1 MAIVRASQ
9 LANPEDTLLTRAP
22 YDAPQDHPAPSGPQ
36 YMTGADLMRGV
47 KIGSAWKTPAATEL
61 LATAGTDLTI
71 PEEFATSL
79 AHGLVD
85 VAPNT
90 WDGIKSWFASILLED
105 EHALTASEVE
115 KIKRINPELGES
127 LVAGQLLKQDL
138 AGRDYPLKK
147 AARRVMVNAYS
158 NRENRALVR
167 RLMNEAYGLD
177 DTRLSNQLGTMIGNM
192 LPLSAV
198 GGWAGTIGRT
208 AGLSRA
214 ATTKLIENTI
224 LAGAGVQGAADYA
237 HETAAQYVERTGDRT
252 FENFEAKDARGLS
265 ALAYGAIAGRIE
277 IMGGVEPMIA
287 GAFNK
292 VGLKS
297 SLWKAGTKLTAG
309 EATEEFAQGM
319 TEYLTR
325 VIDGTNNKTFEDAFI
340 ESLQGAA
347 WGAFI
352 GGTLGTAAFQI
363 NRRNLT
369 KNIRKAFP
377 NLSESKA
384 QQVAD
389 VMIDMTVEASSQ
401 DESLRGKL
409 RQKVEATYSE
419 SDTDANTIDALTD
432 LEYALI
438 VTDANERGI
447 DVASHPLFA
456 GEVNELGWFRDGI
469 PEARRAEIEGYAK
482 EIRDLRAELKALNEA
497 KEKDWAKIEEVE
509 DKLEAA
515 VDLIPERISGLVVAD
530 RAQMAQM
537 LTEQRDLI
545 ARKNALRKV
554 QQRARTAAA
563 REAEKEERISE
574 RERQRQERKE
584 AQAAESDRRQAVRN
598 LTRKIKEDADL
609 KLQKAKA
616 EIPLATK
623 ESLQAVLLKAGFD
636 RAVVGQMGIRTLR
649 SQVRQL
655 KNADLSLLK
664 RDPELVK
671 QKKIAK
677 VPNIMENQGE
687 IDAIEELGYQTLRD
701 AGYSNRQIAKMSP
714 AEMLKVLR
722 KELLADEAATV
733 YNQADNIVDLTE
745 EVGSNPSIEQITKY
759 LNSLVGKIL
768 ETGSKPLQVQ
778 VKGRHVRHI
787 AKSNVPLS
795 KSNEKK
801 HNAAVRQLDKILKTA
816 IKTNRDGSVDLS
828 HNTNPKTLARK
839 KNIVQYVYFEAP
851 VKIGEEIY
859 TVEFSTEQLKNQD
872 PNLLDLYNVRVK
884 KTGVRATEKG
894 TSTPASTTSIDKS
907 KLNVKPEYQ
916 EGRSGR
922 KPRGAYIAE
931 YRFIAKT
938 RNMDE
943 STVAHELAHD
953 WIEQYFRYAQSGKAS
968 KEYMKRWAVLSKALG
983 IKEGDIRVSS
993 EASEK
998 FARAYEGWLLKKD
1011 WDKVLNV
1018 VGDEKRR
1025 LIEEF
1030 KRYQQSLRDIYSGL
1044 TDKYFKQTW
1053 GKAGEL
1059 DPRIQAWFE
1068 KFGDIDV
1075 EELEASREPMTP
1087 AQETR
1092 KAVDKAIDI
1101 VIENS
1106 DDPETKKALTA
1117 AKLANDTKRYE
1128 AQGGNKNSLQR
1139 RLSSLAKD
1147 IDQDGVMV
1155 NENYNTHR
1163 DMMAVAE
1170 AADNFV
1176 KTRQQEA
1183 IDIINGLKPET
1194 DGLYASDLYTALE
1207 RVAIETG
1214 DLDLLNELKGSKV
1227 ANSLAK
1233 ELGQRVAGF
1242 RNYKQAGIDYVQ
1254 TVKALDRKYA
1264 EAAGKEK
1271 GKAQIAE
1278 ATALLKEAQ
1287 AEQDARDTKTLDSLL
1302 DMLKCK

>member
-1 MAIVRASQ
+1 MANITS
-9 LANPEDTLLTRAP
+9 
-22 YDAPQDHPAPSGPQ
+22 S
-36 YMTGADLMRGV
+36 
-47 KIGSAWKTPAATEL
+47 EL
-61 LATAGTDLTI
+61 LALDTTDLAVAPYKLAGSDNESLRPKYIVSGDLLKSVVIDDKWRAPVMTGLTGRDLTKV
-71 PEEFATSL
+71 EEFFVSVGAG
-79 AHGLVD
+79 AGD
-85 VAPNT
+85 V
-90 WDGIKSWFASILLED
+90 
-105 EHALTASEVE
+105 VE
-115 KIKRINPELGES
+115 KYVPGLKSYGGGVETTLSSAGDTVLNSLNEENIGAILG
-127 LVAGQLLKQDL
+127 VLK
-138 AGRDYPLKK
+138 GREYPSEKW
-147 AARRVMVNAYS
+147 A
-158 NRENRALVR
+158 R
-167 RLMNEAYGLD
+167 RLMANAGDEAAVIELNRAIYNRQHGIDSDAFSNKAANGLGSIIPALVVGLGSMA
-177 DTRLSNQLGTMIGNM
+177 TGTAFLGIPLLFGQFAGEYSLGTIDEY
-192 LPLSAV
+192 
-198 GGWAGTIGRT
+198 R
-208 AGLSRA
+208 
-214 ATTKLIENTI
+214 
-224 LAGAGVQGAADYA
+224 Q
-237 HETAAQYVERTGDRT
+237 RTGDLNLD
-252 FENFEAKDARGLS
+252 NFTAQDARVASAATYAAINTAASMMGAEGILKAALTKAGLTSGVIPQTTKRVLVGGIPEGLS
-265 ALAYGAIAGRIE
+265 EVIDPISEQLLRKADGTSTKTWEEVIQEALVGGAVGFLT
-277 IMGGVEPMIA
+277 GGVI
-287 GAFNK
+287 G
-292 VGLKS
+292 
-297 SLWKAGTKLTAG
+297 
-309 EATEEFAQGM
+309 
-319 TEYLTR
+319 
-325 VIDGTNNKTFEDAFI
+325 
-340 ESLQGAA
+340 GAA
-347 WGAFI
+347 YHVARAN
-352 GGTLGTAAFQI
+352 L
-363 NRRNLT
+363 RRAIKSN
-369 KNIRKAFP
+369 FP
-377 NLSESKA
+377 RLSDA
-384 QQVAD
+384 NVAQVAD
-389 VMIDMTVEASSQ
+389 TMLDMTGELSLKDKALYNNLHEKIEAI
-401 DESLRGKL
+401 
-409 RQKVEATYSE
+409 YSE
-419 SDTDANTIDALTD
+419 SDMDSQTINALTD
-432 LEYALI
+432 LEYAVI
-438 VTDANERGI
+438 VADANERGI
-447 DVASHPLFA
+447 DLASHPLFA

-482 EIRDLRAELKALNEA
+482 EIRDLRAELKTLNEA

-509 DKLEAA
+509 AKLEAA
-515 VDLIPERISGLVVAD
+515 IDLIPERISGLVVAD

-554 QQRARTAAA
+554 QQRARIAAA

-636 RAVVGQMGIRTLR
+636 RAVVAQMGIRTLR

-701 AGYSNRQIAKMSP
+701 AGYSNRQIAKMSQ

-745 EVGSNPSIEQITKY
+745 EVGSNPSVEQITEY

-851 VKIGEEIY
+851 VKIGENIY

-922 KPRGAYIAE
+922 KPRGAYVAE

-1011 WDKVLNV
+1011 WDKALNV
-1018 VGDEKRR
+1018 ADDEKRR

-1053 GKAGEL
+1053 GKTGEL

-1068 KFGDIDV
+1068 KIGDIDV

-1087 AQETR
+1087 AQESQR
-1092 KAVDKAIDI
+1092 AVDKAIDI
-1101 VIENS
+1101 VIDNS
-1106 DDPETKKALTA
+1106 TDPETKKRLTA
-1117 AKLANDTKRYE
+1117 AKLLNDTSRYE
-1128 AQGGNKNSLQR
+1128 VKGGNKNSLQR
-1139 RLSSLAKD
+1139 RLSALAKD

-1155 NENYNTHR
+1155 NENYDTHR

-1183 IDIINGLKPET
+1183 IDIINGVKPET

-1214 DLDLLNELKGSKV
+1214 DLDLLNELRGSKV